1 MTQNIK
7 HKLLLAAASGALVFG
22 MAGHA
27 TAAGFY
33 IQGQSI
39 SHMGSGFAGS
49 ASNPGDASTIFFNPA
64 GMTHLDGAQINIG
77 LNGLMTHT
85 DVEDQGSTVNN
96 VALAAAGFA
105 TGDGG
110 NPGGLNVIPSLYI
123 ATPFMN
129 DNRLWLGLGV
139 NSPFGLGN
147 QYDSDFFGRFV
158 SSKTDLR
165 TIDITPT
172 IAYQATDWL
181 SVGAGLIYQ
190 KARGNLQQNVG
201 SVASP
206 SEVRLRGDDAA
217 FGYNLGIL
225 MQPWQGTKIG
235 VNYRSETNIEF
246 ENGVFQANN
255 LAFPAFAEIT
265 LPDIATFGITQS
277 IAPDW
282 RIMGQA
288 SYFNWADFDRLTVT
302 RDTVTAPLADV
313 NFNYQDT
320 WNFNAGVEYDYS
332 DKLVLRAGYQFDETP
347 TTIEG
352 RSTVNPDGDRH
363 WFTLGA
369 TYDYNEKM
377 SFDFAAAYLDIE
389 DEKIDQTRTAGGNTL
404 RLVGEATDT
413 YAGYVGFGF
422 NYKF

>member
-1 MTQNIK
+1 MTRQLSK
-7 HKLLLAAASGALVFG
+7 KLLLSAASATLIFG
-22 MAGHA
+22 FGTQAN
-27 TAAGFY
+27 AAGFY

-49 ASNPGDASTIFFNPA
+49 ASNPSDASTIFFNPA
-64 GMTHLDGAQINIG
+64 GMTHLDGAQVNIG
-77 LNGLMTHT
+77 VNGLITHT
-85 DVEDQGSTVNN
+85 DVEDQGSTVNG
-96 VALAAAGFA
+96 VSLAAAGFA

-110 NPGGLNVIPSLYI
+110 NPGGFNVVPSLYV
-123 ATPFMN
+123 ATPFLNN
-129 DNRLWLGLGV
+129 DLWLGLGV

-147 QYDSDFFGRFV
+147 QFDSDFFGRFV
-158 SSKTDLR
+158 STKTDLR

-172 IAYQATDWL
+172 VAYQATDWL
-181 SVGAGLIYQ
+181 SVGAGFIYQ

-201 SVASP
+201 SVATP

-217 FGYNLGIL
+217 FGYNLGVL
-225 MQPWQGTKIG
+225 VEPWQGTKIG

-246 ENGVFQANN
+246 EDGTFQANGFT
-255 LAFPAFAEIT
+255 FPAFAEIT
-265 LPDIATFGITQS
+265 LPDIATVGVTHS
-277 IAPDW
+277 LNEDW
-282 RIMGQA
+282 RVMGQV

-302 RDTVTAPLADV
+302 REQVAAPLADV
-313 NFNYQDT
+313 NFNYQNT
-320 WNFNAGVEYDYS
+320 LNFNAGVEYDYS
-332 DKLVLRAGYQFDETP
+332 DSLTLRAGYQFDETP

-369 TYDYNEKM
+369 TYDYTERM
-377 SFDFAAAYLDIE
+377 SFDFGAAYLDIE
-389 DEKIDQTRTAGGNTL
+389 DEQIDQTRIAGANTL

-413 YAGYVGFGF
+413 YAGYVGFGV